1 MQRSVRNVPLLI
13 IVLLL
18 LLFAPSGH
26 AYELGN
32 VLSINGFLSQGYIN
46 SAGNNIFGE
55 SEDDGSFQLN
65 EFALTLN
72 SIPTENIR
80 LSLQL
85 LSRDL
90 GDEGNND
97 ILIDWAMAEYQL
109 NDLFGL
115 RAGKVKLPIGLYN
128 QQRDSDFLRPMAFLP
143 QSIYNEN
150 KRALL
155 VGAWGGSLYGN
166 FSLGSIGDFDYQA
179 YYGKV
184 DFRTDS
190 GQARGMELL
199 VQSIAQQQGLG
210 SVADF
215 DAENQ
220 YVWGGSLIYS
230 PPIDGLR
237 LGLSYF
243 TGESDFSFTTNGSP
257 GTAQGNNKDLYVFSA
272 EFTNNNWSL
281 AAEYTEFTA
290 DRKVL
295 GTDIPDGRSQGAYLL
310 FCYHLHENVAVSALY
325 DLFYADKN
333 DRDGSNFTAK
343 GQPDFLGWRKD
354 LGAAIRWDITDR
366 WMVRAEYHS
375 LDGAALQLPI
385 FNPTGVERYWS
396 YYVLKTSFNF

>member
-1 MQRSVRNVPLLI
+1 MHRSVRSLPLMVIGLF
-13 IVLLL
+13 LLL
-18 LLFAPSGH
+18 LTSSGH
-26 AYELGN
+26 AYDLGN
-32 VLSINGFLSQGYIN
+32 ILSINGFLSQGYIN
-46 SAGNNIFGE
+46 STGNNIFGD
-55 SEDDGSFQLN
+55 SEDDGSFELN

-97 ILIDWAMAEYQL
+97 LLVDWVMAEYQL
-109 NDLFGL
+109 NDYFGI

-166 FSLGSIGDFDYQA
+166 FSLDSIGDFDYQA

-184 DFRTDS
+184 DFRNDS
-190 GQARGMELL
+190 GQARGMERL

-210 SVADF
+210 TVANF

-220 YVWGGSLIYS
+220 YVLGGSLIYS

-237 LGLSYF
+237 LGFSYF
-243 TGESDFSFTTNGSP
+243 TGESDFTFTTNGIP
-257 GTAQGNNKDLYVFSA
+257 GAAQGNNKDLYVFSA
-272 EFTNNNWSL
+272 ELSNNNWFIAS
-281 AAEYTEFTA
+281 EYTEFTA

-295 GTDIPDGRSQGAYLL
+295 GRDIPDGRSQGAYLL
-310 FCYHLHENVAVSALY
+310 FCYHPYETVALSALY
-325 DLFYADKN
+325 DLFYADK
-333 DRDGSNFTAK
+333 DDHEGSNYTLN
-343 GQPDFLGWRKD
+343 GQPDYLGWRKD
-354 LGAAIRWDITDR
+354 LGAAIRWDITDQ
-366 WMVRAEYHS
+366 WMVRAEYHNI
-375 LDGAALQLPI
+375 DGAALQLPI